1 MWKTLYQPANSE
13 LSINTWG
20 VMVTLA
26 FAAAAWVVHHRT
38 RRVGIDPDKMVW
50 LYLIAIVGGLA
61 GARLLHFTMA
71 TPKEFFADPM
81 IFFRVWQGGFALYG
95 GLILAG
101 VGGVTYALARGI
113 NVWKMTDAVFPAVL
127 LGVSIGRMGCF
138 FAGCCHGASVDLPQ
152 DAIAIFPEG
161 FSGGQ
166 LWFVPHAPF
175 LLELTHHGVG
185 KNDVVVMATQLYETI
200 VTGGIFL
207 AMSWLWNHRRFD
219 GQVFGVSLMLYA
231 IWRPINEMIRGD
243 DVRGLD
249 HLTWLPASWPVHT
262 TSQAISLP
270 VFAVGLLI
278 VLFRFTRGSPPK
290 RRSSP
295 RRKSWSKGRR
305 PASEPQRPW
314 ARSHSP
320 MSGKTSR
327 SASSPRPRSRW
338 P

>member
-1 MWKTLYQPANSE
+1 MWKTLYKPEGSE

-20 VMVTLA
+20 VLVTVA

-71 TPKEFFADPM
+71 TPREFFADPM
-81 IFFRVWQGGFALYG
+81 IYFRVWQGGFALYG

-101 VGGVTYALARGI
+101 IGGVAYALARGI
-113 NVWKMTDAVFPAVL
+113 NAWKMTDAVFPAVL

-138 FAGCCHGASVDLPQ
+138 FAGCCHGSIVELPA
-152 DAIAIFPEG
+152 DAIALFPES

-175 LLELTHHGVG
+175 LLELTRDGVG
-185 KNDVVVMATQLYETI
+185 KNGVVVMATQLYETL

-207 AMSWLWNHRRFD
+207 AMSWLWHHRRFD

-231 IWRPINEMIRGD
+231 LWRPINEMIRGD

-249 HLTWLPASWPVHT
+249 HLLFLPANWPVHT

-270 VFAVGLLI
+270 VFFLGLLI
-278 VLFRFTRGSPPK
+278 VLFRFNRGVAPEVPFEPTQEELVEGSA
-290 RRSSP
+290 P
-295 RRKSWSKGRR
+295 RF
-305 PASEPQRPW
+305 
-314 ARSHSP
+314 
-320 MSGKTSR
+320 
-327 SASSPRPRSRW
+327 
-338 P
+338 

>member
-1 MWKTLYQPANSE
+1 MWKTLYQPENSQ

-20 VMVTLA
+20 VLVTLA

-38 RRVGIDPDKMVW
+38 RKVGIDPDKMVW

-71 TPKEFFADPM
+71 TPEAFFKDPL
-81 IFFRVWQGGFALYG
+81 IYFRIWEGGFALYG
-95 GLILAG
+95 GLLAAG
-101 VGGVTYALARGI
+101 FGGVAYGFARGI

-127 LGVSIGRMGCF
+127 LGVSIGRVGCF
-138 FAGCCHGASVDLPQ
+138 FAGCCHGAVVELPA
-152 DAIAIFPEG
+152 DAIALFPAS

-166 LWFVPHAPF
+166 LWLVPHAPF
-175 LLELTHHGVG
+175 LLEMTRNGVG
-185 KNDVVVMATQLYETI
+185 ENDVVVMATQLYETI

-207 AMSWLWNHRRFD
+207 AMSWLWHHRRFD

-249 HLTWLPASWPVHT
+249 HLTFLPASWPVHT

-270 VFAVGLLI
+270 VFAIGLMI
-278 VLFRFTRGSPPK
+278 VIFRFNRGVAPETPFQPTTEEVVEGSA
-290 RRSSP
+290 P
-295 RRKSWSKGRR
+295 RF
-305 PASEPQRPW
+305 
-314 ARSHSP
+314 
-320 MSGKTSR
+320 
-327 SASSPRPRSRW
+327 
-338 P
+338 